1 MKKYDL
7 WLTFYLYKFKP
18 AVHEKISNIVFVNIS
33 ICKYDLSL
41 VDFSDLKVQTCSA
54 REESA
59 PEAPRRT
66 PRGGTARKVEQW
78 QEMWE
83 WNKLQGR

>member
-1 MKKYDL
+1 M
-7 WLTFYLYKFKP
+7 
-18 AVHEKISNIVFVNIS
+18 
-33 ICKYDLSL
+33 

-66 PRGGTARKVEQW
+66 PRGGTARNMEQIARNVEKTARNVEQW
-78 QEMWE
+78 QEMWKKNAMNVE
-83 WNKLQGR
+83 QWQEKWKKWPNSTCALS